1 MTSRRRAL
9 LFPSPSEPAKAGH
22 FDTDTRGIST
32 SWTNDPANVPYDD
45 RGVPRN
51 QWQTGAMT
59 VSFVCRS
66 ESALPVERLF
76 DLARSIDL
84 HVDSQKQSG
93 ERAVAGVTSGLIGA
107 GQEVTWRAK
116 HFGIPL
122 TMTSRIT
129 SFEYPR
135 SFTDEQVKGPFKAFR
150 HVHEFEPTPAGSI
163 MTDLVEFT
171 APLGVLGRAVE
182 RLFLARY
189 LERLISDRG
198 RFLAGRAG
206 NPL

>member
-1 MTSRRRAL
+1 M
-9 LFPSPSEPAKAGH
+9 PHDGQ
-22 FDTDTRGIST
+22 
-32 SWTNDPANVPYDD
+32 VPHD
-45 RGVPRN
+45 GAWGGPEE
-51 QWQTGAMT
+51 WQTGAMT
-59 VSFVCRS
+59 VSFVRRT

-93 ERAVAGVTSGLIGA
+93 ERAVAGVTSGLIGE

-116 HFGIPL
+116 HFGLAL

-129 SFEYPR
+129 HFDYPQ

-150 HVHEFEPTPAGSI
+150 HVHEFEPTGAGCI
-163 MTDLVEFT
+163 MTDRVEFT

-182 RLFLARY
+182 RIILRRY
-189 LERLISDRG
+189 LERLIRERG
-198 RFLAGRAG
+198 RFLALHA
-206 NPL
+206 